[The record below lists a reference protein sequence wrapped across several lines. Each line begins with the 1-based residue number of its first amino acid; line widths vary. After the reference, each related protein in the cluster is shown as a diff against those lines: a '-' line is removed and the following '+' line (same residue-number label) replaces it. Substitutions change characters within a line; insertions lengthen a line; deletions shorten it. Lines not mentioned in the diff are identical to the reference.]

1 MHVDSTASAGP
12 FAWVLSLA
20 RPSAARR
27 GGETLLLKDEI
38 LNYWGSGAASGG
50 GGLMMPGLFDRV
62 APEFNRL
69 VVFDARLPHGVSD
82 VSGPLDP
89 LDGRLVLH
97 GWFHTPRPGFHGSLT
112 EEEVVPV
119 LDAGLDDVYDAFE
132 RILGGGADVMASGML
147 VLQMTAGADG
157 HVRSMRVTCDC
168 VRVLGGTAPDGVRGA
183 LAAAA
188 EERLGGLSFPA
199 TDGDTVFTLPF
210 AFE

>member
-1 MHVDSTASAGP
+1 M
-12 FAWVLSLA
+12 LSLA

-27 GGETLLLKDEI
+27 GGETLLIKDEI
-38 LNYWGSGAASGG
+38 LDYWGSGAASGG
-50 GGLMMPGLFDRV
+50 GGLMMPGLFDKV

-82 VSGPLDP
+82 VSGVLDP

-97 GWFHTPRPGFHGSLT
+97 GWYSTPRPGFHGSLT

-132 RILGGGADVMASGML
+132 RILGGADVNASGML

-157 HVRSMRVTCDC
+157 RVRSMRVTCDC
-168 VRVLGGTAPDGVRGA
+168 VRVLGGPAPDGVRGA
-183 LAAAA
+183 LHAIGVDVVGPEGAIERQSARPSEGDGQGALGSHA
-188 EERLGGLSFPA
+188 EEARLL
-199 TDGDTVFTLPF
+199 
-210 AFE
+210 